1 MPLHLMFLLIRIQI
15 HLMLLLSWIANANSI
30 KNVPNSNTSYV
41 IINRKS
47 IKFACAPKSIQI
59 HLMLLLIPL
68 KINYLYFNNIK
79 KILKYQA
86 SF

>member
-1 MPLHLMFLLIRIQI
+1 MY
-15 HLMLLLSWIANANSI
+15 
-30 KNVPNSNTSYV
+30 SNTSYV
-41 IINRKS
+41 IINPGLSSNS
-47 IKFACAPKSIQI
+47 ITALPIQI

>member
-1 MPLHLMFLLIRIQI
+1 MLLLIFEIHFLAVANTTIQI
-15 HLMLLLSWIANANSI
+15 HLMLLLI
-30 KNVPNSNTSYV
+30 KIMSNLGGFFYV
-41 IINRKS
+41 
-47 IKFACAPKSIQI
+47 IQI

-68 KINYLYFNNIK
+68 KINYLCFNNIK

>member
-1 MPLHLMFLLIRIQI
+1 MHSYKAIQI
-15 HLMLLLSWIANANSI
+15 HLMLLLIKLGLSI
-30 KNVPNSNTSYV
+30 PEMES
-41 IINRKS
+41 IIQIHLMLLLILMLFTA
-47 IKFACAPKSIQI
+47 IKICLVIQI

-68 KINYLYFNNIK
+68 KINYLCFNNIK